1 MPFATRPAGAPCG
14 RFPCR
19 RDLLDRHR
27 IGRYLARIGIAG
39 CCLLGAAAIPAG
51 AAEAYPVRPM
61 RMVVPLFVGAGTDI
75 IARQMAGSL
84 AQSLGQSVVVDNR
97 PGASTTLGAGFV
109 AKATPDGYTM
119 LAATTSTLS
128 VVPNVMRPPFDSL
141 KDFVH
146 VAAFCVS
153 PFVYV
158 VSAAA
163 PYKSLEELIATAK
176 THPGKLSF
184 GSSGTGTLTHMVVEL
199 LAVVAKANFTHVPYK
214 GVTGAYTDILGGRI
228 DFVADSPASTL
239 GQVKAGKFRAI
250 AVTSPKRSPLLP
262 AVPTVSELGLRDA
275 ESDFITGL
283 LLPAGSPQPVIA
295 RLQAET
301 LKIARST
308 EWREFLARQGYEPL
322 AYDSARFAERVRS
335 ELGKWATVVRE
346 RNIKVQ

>member
-1 MPFATRPAGAPCG
+1 LRACLALALMSTGFCGARAADSYPARP
-14 RFPCR
+14 
-19 RDLLDRHR
+19 L
-27 IGRYLARIGIAG
+27 
-39 CCLLGAAAIPAG
+39 
-51 AAEAYPVRPM
+51 

-75 IARQMAGSL
+75 IARQMASAL
-84 AQSLGQSVVVDNR
+84 AQSLGQSIVVDNK

-109 AKATPDGYTM
+109 AKATPDGYTL

-141 KDFVH
+141 KDFVP

-158 VSAAA
+158 VSASA
-163 PYKSLEELIATAK
+163 PYKSLDELIATAK
-176 THPGKLSF
+176 AHPGKLSF

-199 LAVVAKANFTHVPYK
+199 LAVVARANFTHVPYK

-250 AVTSPKRSPLLP
+250 AVTSPRRSPLLP
-262 AVPTVSELGLRDA
+262 EVPAVSELGLGDA
-275 ESDFITGL
+275 ESDFVTGI
-283 LLPAGSPQPVIA
+283 LLPAGSPKPVVA

-301 LKIARST
+301 LKIARSAD
-308 EWREFLARQGYEPL
+308 WREFLARQGYEPL
-322 AYDSARFAERVRS
+322 AYDSEQFAERVRN
-335 ELGKWATVVRE
+335 ELGKWANVVRE

>member
-1 MPFATRPAGAPCG
+1 MRRTRHGDA
-14 RFPCR
+14 
-19 RDLLDRHR
+19 
-27 IGRYLARIGIAG
+27 IALRA
-39 CCLLGAAAIPAG
+39 CAALVISSAVCFPAG
-51 AAEAYPVRPM
+51 AAETYPVRPM

-75 IARQMAGSL
+75 IARQMAAAL
-84 AQSLGQSVVVDNR
+84 AQGLGQTVVVDNK

-128 VVPNVMRPPFDSL
+128 VVPNVMRPPYDSV
-141 KDFVH
+141 KDFIP

-158 VSAAA
+158 VSSGASF
-163 PYKSLEELIATAK
+163 KTLDELIAAAK
-176 THPGKLSF
+176 ANPGKLSF

-199 LAVVAKANFTHVPYK
+199 LAVVAKVNFTHVPYK

-262 AVPTVSELGLRDA
+262 QVPAVSELGLRDA
-275 ESDFITGL
+275 ESDFVTGL
-283 LLPAGSPQPVIA
+283 LLPAGSPQHVVA
-295 RLQAET
+295 RLQSET
-301 LKIARST
+301 LAVARSA

-322 AYDSARFAERVRS
+322 AYDSRQFAERVAT
-335 ELGKWATVVRE
+335 ELRKWAAVVRE
-346 RNIKVQ
+346 RDIKVQ